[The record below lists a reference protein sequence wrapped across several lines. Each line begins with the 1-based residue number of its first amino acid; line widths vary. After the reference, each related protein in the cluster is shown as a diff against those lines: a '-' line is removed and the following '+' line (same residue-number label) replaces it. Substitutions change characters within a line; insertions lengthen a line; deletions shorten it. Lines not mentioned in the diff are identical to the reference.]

1 MRAYTELIGS
11 KTIFFPITG
20 ECLLSLPLSLF
31 ISNMTT
37 AWRTWIWISL
47 EPILISYVSPPLPTH
62 PLGSSPPPG
71 RRQRR
76 RRDPSLGIGYKYIF
90 LRAIERSAGEWGD
103 DSSPSRERRG
113 ILGRK
118 VGRLLES
125 KISWTRGLAPTS
137 SKINP
142 FFIELCPSPLSFSL
156 FLLSSLSLLFF
167 PKPSSKYEE
176 YLIISCVDNFRF
188 DSIDRSSLRL
198 RNRVIGI
205 KCFWAE
211 DICESKE
218 IRG

>member
-1 MRAYTELIGS
+1 MS
-11 KTIFFPITG
+11 
-20 ECLLSLPLSLF
+20 SLPPSLSLF

-156 FLLSSLSLLFF
+156 SFFSLLCLFFFF
-167 PKPSSKYEE
+167 PKPSSKY
-176 YLIISCVDNFRF
+176 
-188 DSIDRSSLRL
+188 
-198 RNRVIGI
+198 
-205 KCFWAE
+205 
-211 DICESKE
+211 
-218 IRG
+218 